1 MVLGVA
7 SEPAEEVGALGE
19 DGGYVRVRVPGGIS
33 AVVGEVVTE
42 E

>member
-1 MVLGVA
+1 MLGVT

-19 DGGYVRVRVPGGIS
+19 DGGCVRVRVPGGIS
-33 AVVGEVVTE
+33 AAVGEVVTE